1 MLGRR
6 LTVRSVVVPGAWVAV
21 RYARVPHRAVLQP
34 WFVRENQW
42 RAARYGMDAIIIQN
56 AAGDEQL
63 VTEDLEGPWC
73 PR

>member
-1 MLGRR
+1 
-6 LTVRSVVVPGAWVAV
+6 
-21 RYARVPHRAVLQP
+21 VLQA